1 MFGESLFAVLGGAIA
16 ALGAF
21 PAAVMLAGA
30 FVLYKL
36 CDDQRDYR
44 QKHRPDGY
52 RAAVAC
58 EKIKH
63 NSLLYTFVFCRAA
76 AFSLLGRARIQT
88 INANTNT
95 AKISPITFALPEK
108 SKPN

>member
-1 MFGESLFAVLGGAIA
+1 
-16 ALGAF
+16 
-21 PAAVMLAGA
+21 MLARA
-30 FVLYKL
+30 FILYKL

-52 RAAVAC
+52 SAAVAC

-63 NSLLYTFVFCRAA
+63 NSLLYTFAFWRAA
-76 AFSLLGRARIQT
+76 AFSLLGRASKYT

-95 AKISPITFALPEK
+95 AKISPITFTLPEK